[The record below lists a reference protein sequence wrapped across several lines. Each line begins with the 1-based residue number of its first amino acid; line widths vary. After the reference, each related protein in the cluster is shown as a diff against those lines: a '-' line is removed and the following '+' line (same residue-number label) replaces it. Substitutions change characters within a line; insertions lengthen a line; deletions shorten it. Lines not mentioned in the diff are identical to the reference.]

1 MTAALKKALAR
12 DRRRASPAL
21 YAIVAL
27 ERGVVGPESGMED
40 IAIVDDDHAFSLPS
54 LLDELPRKLP
64 HDFLHHLIRAGAA
77 NEIAKKTEA
86 EGEFALPVRIF
97 VFEHLCN
104 ELLVP
109 ALLI

>member
-1 MTAALKKALAR
+1 
-12 DRRRASPAL
+12 
-21 YAIVAL
+21 
-27 ERGVVGPESGMED
+27 MEN
-40 IAIVDDDHAFSLPS
+40 IAVVDDDHAFSLPS

-64 HDFLHHLIRAGAA
+64 HDFLHHLIRAAAA
-77 NEIAKKTEA
+77 NEIAKETEA

-109 ALLI
+109 SLLIKAAVVLRLRDEETPIVAALGTHTHASGIIRDPLL